1 MGKINDNSNL
11 PAFDSKKLSNLMVKR
26 NIGASQ
32 LEKKTGIHKTTIS
45 HLKNGSYKGNPG
57 IPTRKSLADAFGLP
71 VDYFDKK
78 EKKKE
83 PALPQNIVIVNAS
96 SSPTTSGEIKKAFLN
111 ASKEKEDKSS
121 DKAQAGNEPKT
132 PVSFAK
138 LKKLPSKRVD
148 DCFATLNE
156 NLIEI
161 NNRLFITLDSMNV
174 KINHLQAEL
183 DELKKQNKELLKR
196 EVTPMVLKKPLSDE
210 VVSNI
215 RNYIDGYDANDDY
228 AHFSDKI
235 KTLCSYIR
243 MCNSSYEKDTSVLS
257 AAYRIANADYGL
269 VMEQVR
275 KEYLEDTGEER
286 IQSNLIAIYHQEIYR
301 SILYAI
307 IADMA
312 LTEYHRKNSSK

>member
-1 MGKINDNSNL
+1 
-11 PAFDSKKLSNLMVKR
+11 
-26 NIGASQ
+26 
-32 LEKKTGIHKTTIS
+32 
-45 HLKNGSYKGNPG
+45 
-57 IPTRKSLADAFGLP
+57 
-71 VDYFDKK
+71 
-78 EKKKE
+78 
-83 PALPQNIVIVNAS
+83 
-96 SSPTTSGEIKKAFLN
+96 
-111 ASKEKEDKSS
+111 
-121 DKAQAGNEPKT
+121 
-132 PVSFAK
+132 
-138 LKKLPSKRVD
+138 
-148 DCFATLNE
+148 
-156 NLIEI
+156 
-161 NNRLFITLDSMNV
+161 
-174 KINHLQAEL
+174 
-183 DELKKQNKELLKR
+183 
-196 EVTPMVLKKPLSDE
+196 MVLKKPLSDE

-286 IQSNLIAIYHQEIYR
+286 IQSTLIAIYHQEIYR